1 MTLGR
6 RERTTLFVG
15 IPILVLAAAYKFLFG
30 PPLDE
35 LRRLNNMLAS
45 MQSELREVERLV
57 REQAKLD
64 GEIQEL
70 ENNLEARGGR
80 FDLFGFVGST
90 VTQLNMAKRSKV
102 KLVPQRAKSELDYEP
117 SVVTITLEGVSTKE
131 LTDFLYRIHAAA
143 KLLTVDPIEISV
155 PSSGKGG
162 LNVEMTISTLVS
174 ARPA

>member
-15 IPILVLAAAYKFLFG
+15 IPILFLAIAYKFVFG

-45 MQSELREVERLV
+45 MESELREVHLHV
-57 REQAKLD
+57 REQAKLE

-70 ENNLEARGGR
+70 KNNLEARGGR
-80 FDLFGFVGST
+80 FDLFGFIGLT

-102 KLVPQRAKSELDYEP
+102 QLVPQRAKSELDYEP
-117 SVVTITLEGVSTKE
+117 SVVTVKLEGVSLKE
-131 LTDFLYRIHAAA
+131 LTDFLYRIHAAD

-155 PSSGKGG
+155 PGSRKGG

-174 ARPA
+174 A